1 MTAPRRIDRAH
12 ILPPAEY
19 GAVRKQRRRAIAA
32 IKRNRRVDVG
42 PFATFYFENYDTM
55 CHQVHEML
63 YIERGG
69 EAQIEGELA
78 AYNPL
83 VPNGREL
90 VATLM
95 LEIDEPVRRDR
106 RLSELGGIETTV
118 GLEVAGEIIAAVPER
133 DVERTSEAGKASSV
147 HFLHFPF
154 STAQVAS
161 FRRAGSTVTL
171 AIGHPNYGHMAVLP
185 EAVRRAMAA
194 DFD

>member
-19 GAVRKQRRRAIAA
+19 GAIRKQRRRAIAA
-32 IKRNRRVDVG
+32 IKRDRRVDVG

-55 CHQVHEML
+55 CYQVHEML

-95 LEIDEPVRRDR
+95 LEIDEPVCRDR
-106 RLSELGGIETTV
+106 LLSELSGIETTV
-118 GLEVAGEIIAAVPER
+118 RFEVAGEMISAVPVR
-133 DVERTSEAGKASSV
+133 DVVRTSETGKASSV

-154 STAQVAS
+154 SAAQVAS

-171 AIGHPNYGHMAVLP
+171 TIGHPNYGHMAVVP
-185 EAVRRAMAA
+185 EVVWRALTA